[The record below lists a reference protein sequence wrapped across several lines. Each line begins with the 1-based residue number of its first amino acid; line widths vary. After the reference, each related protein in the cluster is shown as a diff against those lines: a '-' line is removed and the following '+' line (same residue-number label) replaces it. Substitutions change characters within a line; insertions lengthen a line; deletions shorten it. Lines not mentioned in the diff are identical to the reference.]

1 MNDTKNLQGTYLLD
15 SSAIAIILIEK
26 REDALN
32 LLRGRAT
39 ISLAYYELCNILWK
53 EAFLLKLVDTQ
64 VALKTAEHLAYI
76 LSEMH
81 VENLS
86 SPKDLYELMKVALE
100 TGLTAYDASYLYAA
114 EKLSATLVTEDN
126 KLSEAA
132 KKRGVNVIST
142 NHYLNE
148 K

>member
-1 MNDTKNLQGTYLLD
+1 MKKLQGMYLLD

-100 TGLTAYDASYLYAA
+100 TGLTVYDASYLYAA

-142 NHYLNE
+142 SHYLNE

>member
-1 MNDTKNLQGTYLLD
+1 MNVMKKLQGMYLLD

-26 REDALN
+26 REDAFN
-32 LLRGRAT
+32 LLRGRGT

-53 EAFLLKLVDTQ
+53 ETFLLKLVDTQ
-64 VALKTAEHLAYI
+64 VALKTAEYLAYI

-81 VENLS
+81 VENLP
-86 SPKDLYELMKVALE
+86 SPKDLYELMEVALE

-142 NHYLNE
+142 SHYLNE

>member
-1 MNDTKNLQGTYLLD
+1 MNVMKKLQGMYLLD

-26 REDALN
+26 REDAFN

-142 NHYLNE
+142 SHYLNE